1 MIDCQTAIVM
11 KCPWYEAAMVNGV
24 EKSSA
29 AAESRVLH
37 LKASP
42 LKEPPNIKPQ
52 CPPAGAPTVL
62 FNNTTRAVHN
72 KENSTGREHDRTVD
86 DGFEDSGYLSRNNS
100 QIDEH
105 HGEEEE
111 EEHKQ
116 GKPARQDKTTS
127 PKSSPSKCPE
137 RTDSHTP
144 VDRHKRRTA
153 ATFSLS
159 STPSDRHRDPNLPI
173 LNFQRAVCEELAKS
187 YQKNKRYDWSIIT
200 KVAEHHL
207 LDRVIGGQMG
217 REYVDVFSC
226 LLSRNMRSILTHILS
241 LLGDL
246 DLISCKKVSRSWR
259 RIISDDSAARSRCGR
274 AEQTLRESSS
284 SLRQSGCGLT
294 RDVSVSRVVLSCMQ
308 ALASSGTPSSS
319 SSSSSSSP
327 SCRLIRRPA
336 VCQRSGTPTPPCT
349 RFTEYLQ
356 AASALKQHESLR
368 RCRRCG
374 SPATH
379 SSEVQRATCTR
390 AGCLFDF
397 CTRCREA
404 FHGSAPC
411 RVVRPRAHPPAL
423 KTTPIAAGGA
433 RSKRNIRRL

>member
-1 MIDCQTAIVM
+1 MFDCQTAIIM
-11 KCPWYEAAMVNGV
+11 KCPRYEAAMAHGV

-29 AAESRVLH
+29 AAEARVLH

-52 CPPAGAPTVL
+52 CPPAGSTTVL
-62 FNNTTRAVHN
+62 FTSTSTSRAVHD
-72 KENSTGREHDRTVD
+72 KENSTGREHDR
-86 DGFEDSGYLSRNNS
+86 FEDSGYLSLQSS
-100 QIDEH
+100 QIEEH
-105 HGEEEE
+105 HREEEEEE
-111 EEHKQ
+111 EEHKR

-137 RTDSHTP
+137 RTDSRTP

-153 ATFSLS
+153 AFSLS

-187 YQKNKRYDWSIIT
+187 YQKNKRYDWSVVT
-200 KVAEHHL
+200 KVAEDHL

-226 LLSRNMRSILTHILS
+226 LLSRNMRTILTHILS

-246 DLISCKKVSRSWR
+246 DLISCKTVSRTWR
-259 RIISDDSAARSRCGR
+259 RIISDDSAARSRCRR

-308 ALASSGTPSSS
+308 TLASSSTPSSS
-319 SSSSSSSP
+319 SSSSSTP
-327 SCRLIRRPA
+327 SCRLIRRTS
-336 VCQRSGTPTPPCT
+336 VCQRSGTPPPPCT

-368 RCRRCG
+368 SCRHCG

-390 AGCLFDF
+390 AGCLFEF
-397 CTRCREA
+397 CTRCQEA

-411 RVVRPRAHPPAL
+411 RVVRPRAHTPAL
-423 KTTPIAAGGA
+423 KTTPVVPGGA